1 MLFRLRPLFALFRL
15 SFSLSCSERLNAW
28 RSLTASERGSLPSS
42 VSLSLSL
49 SLPRVRVQ
57 KEKIMWRTSSS
68 EKNKSRFP
76 FQLFCYVLYY
86 YIGTTI
92 YDQSMM
98 HAGLNMTSRCSSS
111 ISFLRDSFAFL
122 TESNPD
128 TSFAL
133 VALRLFGADQLQE
146 ICFHGLTH
154 LHNRR
159 LISTTITVIRC
170 AKYRYQCFVVMPQK
184 PSMTN

>member
-1 MLFRLRPLFALFRL
+1 MNRSSRVLEVRRTGRATCAENLRPPRGSVLGGCTARNLCANFIRTCFAL
-15 SFSLSCSERLNAW
+15 
-28 RSLTASERGSLPSS
+28 RSVLCF
-42 VSLSLSL
+42 SL

-98 HAGLNMTSRCSSS
+98 HAGLNMTSRCCSS

-133 VALRLFGADQLQE
+133 VALRLFSEPDRIARNL
-146 ICFHGLTH
+146 FPWSH
-154 LHNRR
+154 
-159 LISTTITVIRC
+159 S
-170 AKYRYQCFVVMPQK
+170 P
-184 PSMTN
+184 P